1 MYNDFNKQLKKGEIK
16 MGKYQDEFVS
26 TYNSRRSLERER
38 SSRALQKTILDEAS
52 QVDFKKTFSTFHVT
66 RYDSGRYVLQCRE
79 RYAAPTWQG
88 NKHDNVATEHVVGQN
103 KKKYE
108 NALAALDH
116 CTKFLLY
123 AGKINQTHQFKSKP
137 EVFVDLEFL
146 SNFSFEEDLSCLEQ
160 NRTTC
165 KPWEIQSLAAVKQV
179 LQSSIECVESWSATL
194 EPKKYNKAKHD
205 TLLKRAKLLLEK
217 IESNEFDLNPFM
229 DEFRVKVRTR

>member
-1 MYNDFNKQLKKGEIK
+1 MGRTSDDSISVYSSVQAHKRAKAQTALKK
-16 MGKYQDEFVS
+16 
-26 TYNSRRSLERER
+26 
-38 SSRALQKTILDEAS
+38 TISEEAS
-52 QVDFKKTFSTFHVT
+52 QADLKKTFSTFHVT

-88 NKHDNVATEHVVGQN
+88 PKQNKVVTEHVVGQS

-205 TLLKRAKLLLEK
+205 TLVKRAKLLLEK